1 MTYKLSS
8 TKNRSMKKTMSRK
21 KRRQGVKT
29 FSRKSSQ
36 AGGGICDNLYKKKF
50 NLYKEKLQK
59 LDEEIESIEDD
70 YFFIK
75 TKLIDIGVVFHDL
88 KTKWDKRTSTP
99 RSVTTPLPNTTTTR
113 GTNKNTESNLDTQT
127 PQDKIFFCRKREREL
142 INLIE
147 SKTNKKIKDK
157 KFVKHMKSELD
168 KEIQKRQEATNEMMS
183 QKRRDEERDEERK
196 ELIAALYRFRKIID
210 DSSDRTIIDNLTLSA
225 LIENARFQVYPF
237 NEFRRNYVEWRQNDV
252 EYRQNDEEY
261 YDAIKNLQG
270 FEENWGNWKVG
281 DVPPPYKEEPFEY

>member
-8 TKNRSMKKTMSRK
+8 TKKKRSMKKTMSRK

-50 NLYKEKLQK
+50 NLYKEKQK
-59 LDEEIESIEDD
+59 QLDEEIESIANDHRS
-70 YFFIK
+70 IK
-75 TKLIDIGVVFHDL
+75 TQLINIGVNFEKL
-88 KTKWDKRTSTP
+88 ETEWDKRTSTP

-127 PQDKIFFCRKREREL
+127 PRDKIFFCRKREREL

-157 KFVKHMKSELD
+157 KFVKHMKLELD
-168 KEIQKRQEATNEMMS
+168 KAIKERQEATDAVMS
-183 QKRRDEERDEERK
+183 QKRRDEERK
-196 ELIAALYRFRKIID
+196 ELSAALYRFRKIID

-237 NEFRRNYVEWRQNDV
+237 DEFRRNYVEWRQNDV

-261 YDAIKNLQG
+261 NDAIKNLQG
-270 FEENWGNWKVG
+270 FEKNWGNENVG
-281 DVPPPYKEEPFEY
+281 DLTPPVTGSFEY

>member
-1 MTYKLSS
+1 MTYNLSS
-8 TKNRSMKKTMSRK
+8 TKRNRSMKKTMSRK

-50 NLYKEKLQK
+50 NLYKEKQKK
-59 LDEEIESIEDD
+59 LDEEIESIEND

-75 TKLIDIGVVFHDL
+75 TQLIDIGVDFHDL

-127 PQDKIFFCRKREREL
+127 PRDKIFFCRKREREL

-147 SKTNKKIKDK
+147 SKTNEKIKEK
-157 KFVKHMKSELD
+157 KLVEHMKLELD
-168 KEIQKRQEATNEMMS
+168 KAIKERQEATNEMMS
-183 QKRRDEERDEERK
+183 QKRRDEEHK
-196 ELIAALYRFRKIID
+196 ELIVALERFRKIID
-210 DSSDRTIIDNLTLSA
+210 ESSDRTIIDGLTLSE
-225 LIENARFQVYPF
+225 LIENAQFKVDPF
-237 NEFRRNYVEWRQNDV
+237 GEFRRSYV
-252 EYRQNDEEY
+252 EYRRNDDEYLQNDDEY
-261 YDAIKNLQG
+261 YDGIKNLRR
-270 FEENWGNWKVG
+270 FETNWGNWIVG
-281 DVPPPYKEEPFEY
+281 DVTPRFKDSFEY